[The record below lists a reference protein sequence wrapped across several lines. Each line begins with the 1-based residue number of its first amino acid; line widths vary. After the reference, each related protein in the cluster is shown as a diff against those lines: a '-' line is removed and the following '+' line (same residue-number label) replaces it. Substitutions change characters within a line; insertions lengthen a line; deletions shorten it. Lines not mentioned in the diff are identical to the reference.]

1 MVDVGDAL
9 GDTMLFLDNVTLD
22 GALLS
27 GFENAFDDVDAGR
40 ELWRYDGVNV
50 EQAAF
55 TVPGAGSGSMANLT
69 PFAGDLYFGA
79 TDGID
84 GFELWRFDGVSAG
97 QVTDL
102 NAEPRTSANNYRDSG
117 AGCWASRTSR
127 SSVPG

>member
-102 NAEPRTSANNYRDSG
+102 NEGEG
-117 AGCWASRTSR
+117 AHFRRSLR
-127 SSVPG
+127 SSTTSFISAGLMRR